1 MEFRVKLPL
10 QTVLL
15 EMLENTVMKKDLM
28 LLREIDLQ
36 DSTVFLEVHSKLQL
50 LMMEA
55 INMEGVPLA
64 IIEQQ
69 PLLLLQLVLPENTLQ

>member
-1 MEFRVKLPL
+1 
-10 QTVLL
+10 
-15 EMLENTVMKKDLM
+15 MLENTVMKKDLM